1 MLQRGDSDIGWADLY
16 IIPDRA
22 RLPLLKQH
30 RKNYECC
37 PCHSDCQ
44 SLTQNVMILCLNLS
58 RVFVSTTALQ
68 WSEDAKIKTSLTDWL
83 IDWLTRSPTDLDSQ
97 KESNVLYRDK
107 DIIIWFLLLRI
118 IDYTDPYDIEYACFM
133 LSKPPPLPQWQA
145 FVTPL
150 QPPVFFK
157 LF

>member
-1 MLQRGDSDIGWADLY
+1 MTW
-16 IIPDRA
+16 
-22 RLPLLKQH
+22 
-30 RKNYECC
+30 
-37 PCHSDCQ
+37 
-44 SLTQNVMILCLNLS
+44 
-58 RVFVSTTALQ
+58 TA
-68 WSEDAKIKTSLTDWL
+68 EKKA
-83 IDWLTRSPTDLDSQ
+83 PFF
-97 KESNVLYRDK
+97 YPDK

>member
-1 MLQRGDSDIGWADLY
+1 MLAVHLISIYQV
-16 IIPDRA
+16 
-22 RLPLLKQH
+22 LLGH
-30 RKNYECC
+30 L
-37 PCHSDCQ
+37 
-44 SLTQNVMILCLNLS
+44 LTW
-58 RVFVSTTALQ
+58 TA
-68 WSEDAKIKTSLTDWL
+68 EK
-83 IDWLTRSPTDLDSQ
+83 
-97 KESNVLYRDK
+97 K

-157 LF
+157 LKLKLKTYFISNLPRYGLQRCCPW